1 MIDVLVIG
9 GGISGFYCALECL
22 KRNKTVVLC
31 EKYKNVGGRIDT
43 YNENGYKW
51 ESGAGRIS
59 EKHTMVLDLMKKYK
73 QPIASISKDVVYKKD
88 GTSCIE
94 PNLFEPNIKVF
105 FEPLK
110 RLPKEVLANST
121 LKDLCV
127 KVHGEVSTKNF
138 LDRFPYRAETE
149 VLRADLGL
157 ESFAHEMGSH
167 EGYFVALNGLH
178 SLIEAMEKEFIKKG
192 GKLLTNYELV
202 NINNNLE
209 CTFSTGNRKQTK
221 RPTEI
226 LQATKIICAMDSESL
241 KKIPYFKKFNTLKY
255 LRMEPLLR
263 TYAVYDKPWFS
274 SLPRLVSSSEV
285 RYFLPINYEKG
296 IAMVSYTD
304 SRDTLKF
311 HSIQKKYGDES
322 LGKYIQNKLKEL
334 FGAIPNYKFFKAH
347 YWKYG
352 ATYWLPGNYNPSEE
366 SKNSLKP
373 FDSEIYVT
381 SESFSLKQAWMEGS
395 LEQCKKLFDTYNF

>member
-121 LKDLCV
+121 LKELCV
-127 KVHGEVSTKNF
+127 KVHGETLTKMF

-178 SLIEAMEKEFIKKG
+178 SLIEAMEKEFISKG

-209 CTFSTGNRKQTK
+209 CSFLTGNRKEKK

-226 LQATKIICAMDSESL
+226 LHATKIICAMDSESL

-263 TYAVYDKPWFS
+263 TYAVYDKSWFS

-311 HSIQKKYGDES
+311 HSIQKKYGEES
-322 LGKYIQNKLKEL
+322 LGKHIQNKLKEL

-366 SKNSLKP
+366 SKNK
-373 FDSEIYVT
+373 IGRAHV
-381 SESFSLKQAWMEGS
+381 
-395 LEQCKKLFDTYNF
+395 